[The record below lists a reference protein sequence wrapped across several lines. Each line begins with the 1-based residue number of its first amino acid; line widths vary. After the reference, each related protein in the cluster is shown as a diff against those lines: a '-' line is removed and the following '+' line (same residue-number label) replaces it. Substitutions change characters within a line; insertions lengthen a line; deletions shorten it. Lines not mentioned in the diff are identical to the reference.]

1 MTRSRLITDMVREIL
16 HTKKRFLSL
25 FVMSFLAVGFL
36 AGLRMTAPDMQT
48 TMDHYYDRQRFMDVR
63 LISMLGLTEEDLAAA
78 AALPGVS
85 AAEGSR
91 SFDAL
96 LEEDSVTVFSIPQT
110 LNLLD
115 LVEGRMPETPYE
127 CITEV
132 TILEAMHKE
141 IGDTITI
148 DTKESFNS
156 VMQDDPLAQCADG
169 TSGGGGETGKA
180 AGGTS
185 STRHTYTIVG
195 IARSPLY
202 ISRTREESSVGSGDT
217 TGFVALPAECFTQD
231 YYSQI
236 FLELEGLAAYNCY
249 RDDAYEEHVDAFIEE
264 IKPFAKER
272 ARIRSSQVSED
283 LSFADLA
290 ALIISGIAESGSSGA
305 SAMEGLTGS
314 NGDWYILGRDTIRSY
329 VEFSEDSSRM
339 SDLANVFPLIFFMVA
354 ALSSLTSMTRMV
366 EDHRAEIGTLK
377 SLGFSTMSISIKY
390 IGYAL
395 AASLLGGGIGL
406 IFGGIALPFL
416 IYWEWGI
423 MYMLP
428 KLEVTISP
436 IVALYSV
443 GAAVLA
449 TAGAAYAACYAT
461 LLSKPAELLRPR
473 APKPGKRIFLEYIP
487 FIWKRLSF
495 IRKVSARNLF
505 RYKKRFWMT
514 IVGIAGCTALLATGY
529 GLRDSIF
536 DVLTWQFDDL
546 MPYNAAISIS
556 SDLTPS
562 DRAELLAALRDEPG
576 IADFTGCYEQT
587 VDVRTGEGTVGNV
600 VLHASAD
607 WKYVRDKAGL
617 TEAGDPTGQSTQ
629 NSQKYTF
636 DDYIN
641 LYPRGDGLRRYGSVG
656 DLPKLTPTDEAI
668 VIDEKL
674 STLLGIK
681 EGDTVTLIDNDEA
694 EYKAVVGGIC
704 ENYVNHHIYMTHAYY
719 KTVFGE
725 RPTNNLLLVKTANAE
740 GAPEG
745 RELDPKEV
753 AGRVS
758 DLKGVITYSR
768 LDETREHFHESLQ
781 SLDIVV
787 WIIILAAAMLA
798 FLVLFNLTNIN
809 VTERVRELATLKVLG
824 FYDNETASYV
834 YRENLI
840 LTALGAFLGTFAGY
854 WLHRWLID
862 TISMD
867 YMIFGRGLHMKSYVY
882 AVILTI
888 VFSLSVN
895 FFSFFS
901 IRKINMVESLK
912 SVE

>member
-85 AAEGSR
+85 AAVGSR

-115 LVEGRMPETPYE
+115 LVEGRMPETPSE

-156 VMQDDPLAQCADG
+156 VMQDDSL
-169 TSGGGGETGKA
+169 
-180 AGGTS
+180 
-185 STRHTYTIVG
+185 
-195 IARSPLY
+195 
-202 ISRTREESSVGSGDT
+202 DT

-406 IFGGIALPFL
+406 IFGGIALPSL

-681 EGDTVTLIDNDEA
+681 EGDTVTLIDSDEA

-725 RPTNNLLLVKTANAE
+725 RPTNNLLLVKTILWC
-740 GAPEG
+740 G
-745 RELDPKEV
+745 
-753 AGRVS
+753 
-758 DLKGVITYSR
+758 
-768 LDETREHFHESLQ
+768 SLFWPLRCWP
-781 SLDIVV
+781 S
-787 WIIILAAAMLA
+787 WSCS
-798 FLVLFNLTNIN
+798 TSP
-809 VTERVRELATLKVLG
+809 T
-824 FYDNETASYV
+824 
-834 YRENLI
+834 
-840 LTALGAFLGTFAGY
+840 
-854 WLHRWLID
+854 
-862 TISMD
+862 SM
-867 YMIFGRGLHMKSYVY
+867 
-882 AVILTI
+882 
-888 VFSLSVN
+888 
-895 FFSFFS
+895 
-901 IRKINMVESLK
+901 
-912 SVE
+912 

>member
-1 MTRSRLITDMVREIL
+1 
-16 HTKKRFLSL
+16 
-25 FVMSFLAVGFL
+25 
-36 AGLRMTAPDMQT
+36 
-48 TMDHYYDRQRFMDVR
+48 
-63 LISMLGLTEEDLAAA
+63 
-78 AALPGVS
+78 
-85 AAEGSR
+85 
-91 SFDAL
+91 
-96 LEEDSVTVFSIPQT
+96 
-110 LNLLD
+110 
-115 LVEGRMPETPYE
+115 
-127 CITEV
+127 
-132 TILEAMHKE
+132 
-141 IGDTITI
+141 
-148 DTKESFNS
+148 
-156 VMQDDPLAQCADG
+156 
-169 TSGGGGETGKA
+169 
-180 AGGTS
+180 
-185 STRHTYTIVG
+185 
-195 IARSPLY
+195 
-202 ISRTREESSVGSGDT
+202 
-217 TGFVALPAECFTQD
+217 
-231 YYSQI
+231 
-236 FLELEGLAAYNCY
+236 
-249 RDDAYEEHVDAFIEE
+249 
-264 IKPFAKER
+264 
-272 ARIRSSQVSED
+272 
-283 LSFADLA
+283 
-290 ALIISGIAESGSSGA
+290 
-305 SAMEGLTGS
+305 
-314 NGDWYILGRDTIRSY
+314 
-329 VEFSEDSSRM
+329 
-339 SDLANVFPLIFFMVA
+339 
-354 ALSSLTSMTRMV
+354 
-366 EDHRAEIGTLK
+366 
-377 SLGFSTMSISIKY
+377 
-390 IGYAL
+390 
-395 AASLLGGGIGL
+395 
-406 IFGGIALPFL
+406 
-416 IYWEWGI
+416 
-423 MYMLP
+423 
-428 KLEVTISP
+428 
-436 IVALYSV
+436 
-443 GAAVLA
+443 
-449 TAGAAYAACYAT
+449 
-461 LLSKPAELLRPR
+461 
-473 APKPGKRIFLEYIP
+473 
-487 FIWKRLSF
+487 
-495 IRKVSARNLF
+495 
-505 RYKKRFWMT
+505 MT

-562 DRAELLAALRDEPG
+562 DRAELLAALRNEPG

-587 VDVRTGEGTVGNV
+587 VEVRTGEGTVGNV

-740 GAPEG
+740 GAAEG

-768 LDETREHFHESLQ
+768 LDETREHFL
-781 SLDIVV
+781 
-787 WIIILAAAMLA
+787 
-798 FLVLFNLTNIN
+798 N
-809 VTERVRELATLKVLG
+809 VTEWVRELATLKVLG

>member
-1 MTRSRLITDMVREIL
+1 
-16 HTKKRFLSL
+16 
-25 FVMSFLAVGFL
+25 
-36 AGLRMTAPDMQT
+36 
-48 TMDHYYDRQRFMDVR
+48 
-63 LISMLGLTEEDLAAA
+63 
-78 AALPGVS
+78 
-85 AAEGSR
+85 
-91 SFDAL
+91 
-96 LEEDSVTVFSIPQT
+96 
-110 LNLLD
+110 
-115 LVEGRMPETPYE
+115 
-127 CITEV
+127 
-132 TILEAMHKE
+132 
-141 IGDTITI
+141 
-148 DTKESFNS
+148 
-156 VMQDDPLAQCADG
+156 
-169 TSGGGGETGKA
+169 
-180 AGGTS
+180 
-185 STRHTYTIVG
+185 
-195 IARSPLY
+195 
-202 ISRTREESSVGSGDT
+202 
-217 TGFVALPAECFTQD
+217 
-231 YYSQI
+231 
-236 FLELEGLAAYNCY
+236 
-249 RDDAYEEHVDAFIEE
+249 
-264 IKPFAKER
+264 
-272 ARIRSSQVSED
+272 
-283 LSFADLA
+283 
-290 ALIISGIAESGSSGA
+290 
-305 SAMEGLTGS
+305 
-314 NGDWYILGRDTIRSY
+314 
-329 VEFSEDSSRM
+329 M

-406 IFGGIALPFL
+406 IFGGIALPSL

-449 TAGAAYAACYAT
+449 TAGTAYAACYAT

-562 DRAELLAALRDEPG
+562 DRAELLAALRNEPG

-740 GAPEG
+740 GAAEG

-768 LDETREHFHESLQ
+768 LDETRDHFHESLQ

-824 FYDNETASYV
+824 FYDNETALLCIPGEPHSD
-834 YRENLI
+834 R
-840 LTALGAFLGTFAGY
+840 AGRLSGDLCRVLAAQMADRY
-854 WLHRWLID
+854 DLH
-862 TISMD
+862 
-867 YMIFGRGLHMKSYVY
+867 GLHDLRAGPAHEELCVRCDFDDR
-882 AVILTI
+882 ILFVRQFLLFLLHSQDQHGGI
-888 VFSLSVN
+888 AQVSGVEGSGRPAGKKGSPVRQVN
-895 FFSFFS
+895 KVM
-901 IRKINMVESLK
+901 R
-912 SVE
+912 